1 MGRQPI
7 LSLDEVEALLRAGF
21 TQQEIADIKGV
32 TRAAVSVALKRHG
45 MTAREPGPREL
56 GNKDFPFEVPVIFQQ
71 DPYQRLRDHGEY
83 MFTKGK
89 GMSEARI
96 KRLRTFYRKLIENN
110 WVVEYDPN
118 LPPVEGVSS
127 KGGWAY
133 RPREEKDGNLIIR
146 VNEYT
151 TLTDYA
157 RTVYVLPDVV
167 P

>member
-1 MGRQPI
+1 
-7 LSLDEVEALLRAGF
+7 
-21 TQQEIADIKGV
+21 
-32 TRAAVSVALKRHG
+32 
-45 MTAREPGPREL
+45 
-56 GNKDFPFEVPVIFQQ
+56 
-71 DPYQRLRDHGEY
+71 